1 MHCEMPASSSP
12 QVITSPPC
20 SVVDRLILTSGKM
33 VLLDKLLRRLKETG
47 HRVLIFSQMVCG
59 GGEGE
64 VGDNK
69 CGDEVHEV
77 WGERSATSCSYFA
90 SDGGRRQ
97 NVGGGRDL

>member
-47 HRVLIFSQMVCG
+47 HRVLIFSQMVCVG
-59 GGEGE
+59 GKGRWETISVE
-64 VGDNK
+64 MRYMK
-69 CGDEVHEV
+69 CG
-77 WGERSATSCSYFA
+77 
-90 SDGGRRQ
+90 GRDRPPVAHILPVRQ